1 VFSNSKPS
9 LKNRLSAAGF
19 AFAAAASASLAQ
31 SPTSP
36 DAQYS
41 CIVLASDGA
50 TNPAA
55 AYFNREGLTIVIT
68 RYAWNL
74 ELAGPAGDQHVI
86 IQAGHDSN
94 VDCDDDFLQS
104 HIKVAG
110 TVTGTNTEIR
120 SGAFVFGSASS
131 NTTFHQS
138 TGWIDSRI
146 VPPPSTA
153 TVWDQEPT
161 FSVTPSGQNLVW
173 SDLGANQTFRLGGG
187 TGPNQ
192 PDTDSIG
199 TVSFNDSTRIVNYGV
214 NGAHIYTVIE
224 SDGHITE
231 MLTAT
236 IEVFG
241 MESPAGTAA
250 QDCDCPPSHG
260 TLGACTF
267 DCGCI
272 EGISSESCDDED
284 GSWTSGGTC
293 SGGGSATFCDDDY
306 PISGL
311 PVDRDEEE
319 AAGELTEE
327 DCANEGEEIG
337 NAQTAVR
344 ESSHAPAN
352 PVEHISGHKIEAAT
366 DLSMV
371 YPGGS
376 YSFTRQYRSSQGSRD
391 VLGALGRGWTGGDF
405 KHISIDTAS
414 PVNVTLR
421 SGNSKR
427 IYSDSGSTGKWRTGG
442 PTDQYFEKA
451 VYEDG
456 FDFNSTDNTR
466 LPVWQLVD
474 PDGRRWLFYREKD
487 NSEGTDIQDPEDR
500 LVGLLFMTL
509 NGRASSQR
517 YEYRAEG
524 GGTGDPT
531 TTAVSRPSRILF
543 STVFPSTTVSGGFE
557 HDVQGDVLFSWN
569 SEVFSPNRGTLR
581 EVSARRYDPVA
592 DEFVVLEYVRYTFAD
607 DVGLP
612 SASWSHLATR
622 GDLIQVS
629 KFTRLDDSS
638 SSDPVFRELITQYRY
653 HLDGDSDDPS
663 IGTDTNNDG
672 VPGDKG
678 DAHQLRMVFTPFEI
692 EHFAEQSG
700 ASSLSQAA
708 RNLLRLEDGD
718 NAFGTTTVAQLASK
732 VIARYEDDRVKVQ
745 FIQASC
751 GCAGISSGP
760 LGIEREYSYWMD
772 DTTVDASDDFT
783 FWYDERVDGSTD
795 YRRFVSHLERHS
807 GTGVPL
813 LVAEAII
820 DPSNDDAWVY
830 KYVYTTASGELKAK
844 LYPSAIDHVN
854 YLPNLGT
861 AAGSVPYHTD
871 QGYVLGYVYNAD
883 SLLTHTYVREGYD
896 PAETMGTSTSGWNV
910 LEQIIYQSSGRTDL
924 PEAVLRYRTAEEVP
938 GSAAANDIER
948 VDFEYTYYTPATL
961 DYQVMVGSPVAA
973 ITTKVERELASEN
986 GPSGTGTYDSIKVL
1000 DVLGRTVFELSADN
1014 SLTETEYDSLTGGVA
1029 KVSRNIVDTAMQW
1042 TAPTGGIA
1050 VFPTATSNDFTNWGR
1065 SDGGSLATE
1074 YERDFNGRVI
1084 KVTRPGDIKSH
1095 IYRTMSNSPWRG
1107 TQFNDDLLYY
1117 SEITLPHVMNA
1128 GYTTFNGVATQ
1139 TWIDAAG
1146 SIVEQQEFEIS
1157 DASSWDNDDEDY
1169 RTGAPEIVDTSVMSP
1184 ASELVG
1190 RSATESDFAGKSIE
1204 VRRWHDVT
1212 ETAGGPYV
1220 ESASFD
1226 EFGRLESSTDANG
1239 NITVY
1244 DYDILD
1250 RRTKVRFGTSTSTLD
1265 TIAEMFYDSLG
1276 TASSDVGDG
1285 NLTLQRLH
1293 VDASNYRDTEYRYDY
1308 RNRLVWTINPLAP
1321 HEYNYHDNVDRV
1333 TQRHVASVAPI
1344 AIEEPAQANRISSSS
1359 SAYSQRGLEWQIS
1372 HEIDPTAAPNTDVL
1386 ITNLW
1391 LDQMG
1396 RTIKSQP
1403 QGGSGTKIAYD
1414 GLGRATHAFTGD
1426 MSGDSGFG
1434 DVYDQSGCQ
1443 VAVNEDIILEE
1454 TVIQYI
1460 STTGAAGHGQAELIT
1475 HYQRAHDANSTGS
1488 LSNYDGTGL
1497 DTTAIRTF
1505 TEMSYDAAS
1514 RLVESEYFGTN
1525 DADGFVAQGAV
1536 PNGTTTGLVSETIY
1550 DAQGRAHV
1558 SVAPDGTRSRT
1569 IFDDLD
1575 RTIAVIEND
1584 QSGTVVTLSW
1594 NSGNSRWS
1602 TTNAGGSTS
1611 AQNRVTSF
1619 AYDGLGNTVRRVAHI
1634 GDSSVQETL
1643 YDYDYSNAD
1652 FDSKSLLAAVHYPDE
1667 STGAANTSTAYTVSY
1682 EYNRLGEVTEMTD
1695 QNQTTHVYTY
1705 DAMGRITSD
1714 DVTSFGT
1721 DIDQTVHEIEYTYS
1735 TTTGLLEEV
1744 TSLDSAGTTVLNE
1757 IRFEYDNMLALSKY
1771 RQNPTGA
1778 VGSGQSA
1785 DVEYV
1790 YDREDGTS
1798 NGNFS
1803 RLNKIKYPFVN
1814 SGGNQRTEVAQYYGD
1829 PLVPNL
1835 NDRISR
1841 SVGLDW
1847 TFQMKAV
1854 ATDEI
1859 RYEHLGLNNTVIVD
1873 YPDGKIKLDRWI
1885 DSNYTPAGGTGPSV
1899 SGEYAG
1905 MDKYGRL
1912 ERQVWYRGASW
1923 DPDNLPARLDVKY
1936 VYEVDGNGIDGNDI
1950 TRRHDSRVGASMPDR
1965 GDKYMYDGLN
1975 RLIQADRG
1983 EPNGTG
1989 WTSASKT
1996 EDWDL
2001 DIFGNWDSY
2010 DNDLYSQ
2017 QIAEIRSH
2025 SEANELTQNTRTI
2038 NSNPPVD
2045 LDMTYDDAGN
2055 LKTREVSDTVRWVY
2069 TWDAWNRLVSVQI
2082 QEYDSMSTEWEDEV
2096 YWVDRMESGYYG
2108 LNQRAWSR
2116 IDEGAAGYVTGGPS
2130 EQLDREEHFYYDA
2143 SWRLLER
2150 RSDVGP
2156 LGTNFTHDQTTQWVW
2171 GNRYI
2176 DELVAYT
2183 VDTNASSS
2191 QFDSVE
2197 YAMTDRN
2204 FSVIG
2209 LVDGERVRYDSY
2221 GYAQASPFGDANG
2234 DGTVDGGDQQIILD
2248 AFGDSV
2254 GDAGYQVEGDLN
2266 ASGTVDLTDL
2276 NLYSA
2281 ASGKSIDTGR
2291 LSGSTN
2297 IVGYSGYL
2305 MEPSSGMYIVRHRW
2319 LTPLNGRWLNSDPLE
2334 YVDGQAVQQY
2344 VQSNPVNS
2352 IDTFGLT
2359 ADFRDGIPGHNGD
2372 FSRCQTLS
2380 RKFAKDASPAVPVL
2394 GWITIGATARVEI
2407 ASELEICPACC
2418 ESSRS
2423 QNYSVSYTASL
2434 SAEGRIWVQFGFYVK
2449 KKVAGITI
2457 VGRGGLNLSVGA
2469 STEIGAVHFA
2479 YNTCDRQIVPSARV
2493 CGDLIFSGRATVGVM
2508 FTLSRG
2514 WWEWSVGAE
2523 AWIDASMGMR
2533 VCMVCSPS
2541 GCDPDDKG
2549 TRVMKGRFTFGW
2561 DVCFFGTCWTGS
2573 RPIGSFG
2580 GWG

>member
-1 VFSNSKPS
+1 M
-9 LKNRLSAAGF
+9 KNFPTLALSAALTSLSI
-19 AFAAAASASLAQ
+19 AAASATASTECGSSKPAAD
-31 SPTSP
+31 SPTGVGSDITSACIELRESGTDPVLGLIKRYGSSVRLVSAATYLELNNNGTPNDPDDDYLELKAGADLSSGVTCTKMFISDRFYLSDPNGNTSGCSWVDSIAFDDRRTTDPPDEIDCSNCNPAASP
-36 DAQYS
+36 LTGPTS
-41 CIVLASDGA
+41 VIVRAVDGELQWDYPGAISIISDCTDDGGVGQLVVDEWCLIRENNGIDGA
-50 TNPAA
+50 TFRLRVTHNGYVSEQTVA
-55 AYFNREGLTIVIT
+55 VIT
-68 RYAWNL
+68 TI
-74 ELAGPAGDQHVI
+74 GI
-86 IQAGHDSN
+86 
-94 VDCDDDFLQS
+94 
-104 HIKVAG
+104 
-110 TVTGTNTEIR
+110 
-120 SGAFVFGSASS
+120 
-131 NTTFHQS
+131 
-138 TGWIDSRI
+138 
-146 VPPPSTA
+146 
-153 TVWDQEPT
+153 
-161 FSVTPSGQNLVW
+161 
-173 SDLGANQTFRLGGG
+173 
-187 TGPNQ
+187 
-192 PDTDSIG
+192 TDEEC
-199 TVSFNDSTRIVNYGV
+199 
-214 NGAHIYTVIE
+214 A
-224 SDGHITE
+224 
-231 MLTAT
+231 
-236 IEVFG
+236 
-241 MESPAGTAA
+241 
-250 QDCDCPPSHG
+250 DCPSSP
-260 TLGACTF
+260 TLGACQF
-267 DCGCI
+267 QDGNSAVCDCVQDVTSADCAAAG
-272 EGISSESCDDED
+272 
-284 GSWTSGGTC
+284 GSWTSGGSC
-293 SGGGSATFCDDDY
+293 SSTYDGCEDAYEIYGLTF
-306 PISGL
+306 
-311 PVDRDEEE
+311 DRDEEE
-319 AAGELTEE
+319 AAGELTME
-327 DCANEGEEIG
+327 DCATEGEEIG
-337 NAQTAVR
+337 NAQTTVK

-376 YSFTRQYRSSQGSRD
+376 YSFTRQYRSSEGSRD
-391 VLGALGRGWTGGDF
+391 VLGAVGRGWTGGDF
-405 KHISIDTAS
+405 MHIAVDTAS

-427 IYSDSGSTGKWRTGG
+427 VYSDSGSTGKWRTGG

-451 VYEDG
+451 VYQDG
-456 FDFNSTDNTR
+456 YDYKIADDTL

-474 PDGRRWLFYREKD
+474 PDGRRWLFYREKETAD
-487 NSEGTDIQDPEDR
+487 GADAQDPDDR
-500 LVGLLFMTL
+500 LVGLLFMVL
-509 NGRASSQR
+509 DGRASAQR
-517 YEYRAEG
+517 YDYVAFG

-531 TTAVSRPSRILF
+531 TTAVSRPSRIQF
-543 STVFPSTTVSGGFE
+543 STIYPDGVGGHLHTV
-557 HDVQGDVLFSWN
+557 HGDVRFTWN
-569 SEVFSPNRGTLR
+569 SDMSAPNRGTLR
-581 EVSARRYDPVA
+581 QVSAHRYDSIA
-592 DEFVVLEYVRYTFAD
+592 DNYQLLEYVQYRYAND
-607 DVGLP
+607 IGVP
-612 SASWSHLATR
+612 YAAWSHLASP

-629 KFTRLDDSS
+629 KFTRLDDSPAGDS
-638 SSDPVFRELITQYRY
+638 VFRELITQYRY
-653 HLDGDSDDPS
+653 HRDDSDIDDP
-663 IGTDTNNDG
+663 GEDDDNDG

-678 DAHQLRMVFTPFEI
+678 EAHQLRMVFTPFEI

-700 ASSLSQAA
+700 AASLSQAA
-708 RNLLRLEDGD
+708 RNLMRLEDGAT
-718 NAFGTTTVAQLASK
+718 AFGTTTVAQLASK
-732 VIARYEDDRVKVQ
+732 VIARYVDDRVKVQ

-760 LGIEREYSYWMD
+760 LGIERQYSYWMD
-772 DTTVDASDDFT
+772 DSTVDASDDFT
-783 FWYDERVDGSTD
+783 FWYDESVDGSTD

-830 KYVYTTASGELKAK
+830 KYVYTTTSGELKAK
-844 LYPSAIDHVN
+844 LYPSAIDHAN

-871 QGYVLGYVYNAD
+871 QGYVLGYVYNSD

-896 PAETMGTSTSGWNV
+896 PAEAMGTSTSGWKV

-924 PEAVLRYRTAEEVP
+924 PEAVLRYRTSEEVP

-1029 KVSRNIVDTAMQW
+1029 KVSRNILDTAMQW

-1050 VFPTATSNDFTNWGR
+1050 IFPTATSNDFTNWGR

-1084 KVTRPGDIKSH
+1084 MVTRPGDIKSYT
-1095 IYRTMSNSPWRG
+1095 YRTMSNSPWRG

-1117 SEITLPHVMNA
+1117 SEITLPHVMNV
-1128 GYTTFNGVATQ
+1128 GYTSFNGVATQ

-1146 SIVEQQEFEIS
+1146 SMVEQQEFEIS

-1239 NITVY
+1239 SITVY

-1265 TIAEMFYDSLG
+1265 TASEMFYDSAG
-1276 TASSDVGDG
+1276 SATSDVGDG
-1285 NLTLQRLH
+1285 NLTLQRVH

-1308 RNRLVWTINPLAP
+1308 RNRLVWTINELAP
-1321 HEYNYHDNVDRV
+1321 HSYGVYDNMGRV
-1333 TQRHVASVAPI
+1333 TTRHVSSVAPA
-1344 AIEEPAQANRISSSS
+1344 AIEEPSQANRIASSYTY
-1359 SAYSQRGLEWQIS
+1359 YSQRGLVWQS
-1372 HEIDPTAAPNTDVL
+1372 SQEIDPTSSPNTDVL
-1386 ITNLW
+1386 INDSW
-1391 LDQMG
+1391 FDQVG
-1396 RTIKSQP
+1396 RVVKQQTP
-1403 QGGSGTKIAYD
+1403 GAPGSKTAYD
-1414 GLGRATHAFTGD
+1414 GLGRVTHQFIGD
-1426 MSGDSGFG
+1426 MSADSGFT
-1434 DVYDQSGCQ
+1434 DVYDATNFEPEVDG
-1443 VAVNEDIILEE
+1443 DTILEE
-1454 TVIQYI
+1454 SVTQYI
-1460 STTGAAGHGQAELIT
+1460 TSSSTDGFGQPDLMT
-1475 HYQRAHDANSTGS
+1475 RYQRAHDASSTGS
-1488 LSNYDGTGL
+1488 LSNFDGTGL
-1497 DTTAIRTF
+1497 DSTAIRTF

-1514 RLVESEYFGTN
+1514 RPVKSEYFGTN
-1525 DADGFVAQGAV
+1525 DSDGFVAQGPT
-1536 PNGTTTGLVSETIY
+1536 PNGSTSGLASETIY

-1569 IFDDLD
+1569 IFDDLG
-1575 RTIAVIEND
+1575 RPIAVIEND

-1602 TTNAGGSTS
+1602 TTNAGGATS

-1619 AYDGLGNTVRRVAHI
+1619 VYDGLGNTVRRVAHI

-1643 YDYDYSNAD
+1643 YDYDYSNTD
-1652 FDSKSLLAAVHYPDE
+1652 FDSMSLLASVHYPDE
-1667 STGAANTSTAYTVSY
+1667 STGAANTATAYTVSY

-1721 DIDQTVHEIEYTYS
+1721 DIDQTVHEIEYAYS
-1735 TTTGLLEEV
+1735 TTTGLLERV

-1757 IRFEYDNMLALSKY
+1757 IRFEYDDMLALSKY

-1790 YDREDGTS
+1790 YDREDGTL

-1847 TFQMKAV
+1847 TFQMKAG

-1885 DSNYTPAGGTGPSV
+1885 DSNYTPAGGSGPSI

-1912 ERQVWYRGASW
+1912 ERQVWYRGTSW

-1936 VYEVDGNGIDGNDI
+1936 DYDDNSDI
-1950 TRRHDSRVGASMPDR
+1950 TRRYDSRVGASMADR
-1965 GDKYMYDGLN
+1965 GDEYSYDGLN
-1975 RLIQADRG
+1975 RLTLATRG
-1983 EPNGTG
+1983 APATSGG
-1989 WTSASKT
+1989 AWTSASKT
-1996 EDWDL
+1996 EDWAL
-2001 DIFGNWDSY
+2001 DIFGNWNSY
-2010 DNDLYSQ
+2010 DNDLYAQ
-2017 QIAEIRSH
+2017 QIAETRTH
-2025 SEANELTQNTRTI
+2025 NEANELTQNTRTI
-2038 NSNPPVD
+2038 DSNPAAD
-2045 LDMTYDDAGN
+2045 LDMTYDNAGN
-2055 LKTREVSDTVRWVY
+2055 LRTREVSDTVRWVY
-2069 TWDAWNRLVSVQI
+2069 TWDAWNRLVAVQI
-2082 QEYDSMSTEWEDEV
+2082 QEFVSGAWEPEV
-2096 YWVDRMESGYYG
+2096 DWVDRMESGYYG

-2116 IDEGAAGYVTGGPS
+2116 IDEGAAGYVTGGPT
-2130 EQLDREEHFYYDA
+2130 EVLDREEHFYYDA

-2150 RSDVGP
+2150 RTDVGP
-2156 LGTNFTHDQTTQWVW
+2156 LGTSFSHDQTTQWVW

-2176 DELVAYT
+2176 DELVAYA
-2183 VDTNASSS
+2183 VDINASSS

-2209 LVDGERVRYDSY
+2209 LVDGERVRYDAY

-2234 DGTVDGGDQQIILD
+2234 DGTVNGDDQQIILD

-2266 ASGTVDLTDL
+2266 SSGTVDLTDL
-2276 NLYSA
+2276 NLYST
-2281 ASGKSIDTGR
+2281 ASGDSIDRGR
-2291 LSGSTN
+2291 ISESNN
-2297 IVGYSGYL
+2297 IVGYAGYVH
-2305 MEPSSGMYIVRHRW
+2305 EPATELYLVRHRW
-2319 LTPLNGRWLNSDPLE
+2319 YAASHGRWISTDPLGYE
-2334 YVDGQAVQQY
+2334 GGHSLYEMVHSSPLASVDWSGLIPVFLVPPAAPIVIPRAPILVPRSPIVPRGPVGPLPLGPMPLRPLGPQPAPVVPRPGLIPETIPLRPSASRSRAGVLPKK
-2344 VQSNPVNS
+2344 VQSY
-2352 IDTFGLT
+2352 T
-2359 ADFRDGIPGHNGD
+2359 
-2372 FSRCQTLS
+2372 QTPQP
-2380 RKFAKDASPAVPVL
+2380 R
-2394 GWITIGATARVEI
+2394 TR
-2407 ASELEICPACC
+2407 
-2418 ESSRS
+2418 
-2423 QNYSVSYTASL
+2423 SL
-2434 SAEGRIWVQFGFYVK
+2434 S
-2449 KKVAGITI
+2449 T
-2457 VGRGGLNLSVGA
+2457 
-2469 STEIGAVHFA
+2469 
-2479 YNTCDRQIVPSARV
+2479 
-2493 CGDLIFSGRATVGVM
+2493 TV
-2508 FTLSRG
+2508 
-2514 WWEWSVGAE
+2514 E
-2523 AWIDASMGMR
+2523 
-2533 VCMVCSPS
+2533 
-2541 GCDPDDKG
+2541 
-2549 TRVMKGRFTFGW
+2549 
-2561 DVCFFGTCWTGS
+2561 
-2573 RPIGSFG
+2573 
-2580 GWG
+2580 